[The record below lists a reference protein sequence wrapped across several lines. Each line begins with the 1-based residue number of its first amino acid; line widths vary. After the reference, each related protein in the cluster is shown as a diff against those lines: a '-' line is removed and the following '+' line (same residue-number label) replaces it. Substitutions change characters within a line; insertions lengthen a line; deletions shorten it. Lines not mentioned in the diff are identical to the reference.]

1 MPHLQLTHEMELMGK
16 LPGPGMPGPYFLCS
30 GKLSETLPCYTGLNE
45 RGKTRCF
52 RF

>member
-1 MPHLQLTHEMELMGK
+1 MPRLQLTHEMELMGK
-16 LPGPGMPGPYFLCS
+16 LRAGPYFLCS